1 MSLHPVALRAI
12 IRAAK
17 SPRWT
22 AAGESVVLAGMS
34 ILKVSRMGHPVLR
47 QKARPV
53 ERSEIKDP
61 RFQKFIDDM
70 DDKPY

>member
-1 MSLHPVALRAI
+1 
-12 IRAAK
+12 
-17 SPRWT
+17 
-22 AAGESVVLAGMS
+22 
-34 ILKVSRMGHPVLR
+34 MGHPVLR